1 MNNHG
6 IYAYQGSSGDWYLD
20 CPSNT
25 RARLSYTVCKQID
38 RVWLSKRDA
47 WAALDRAL
55 DTIRAEE
62 EIEAEFDR
70 GAREQRAWYD
80 TSAELR

>member
-25 RARLSYTVCKQID
+25 RARLGYNVAKQID

-55 DTIRAEE
+55 ETLRAEE
-62 EIEAEFDR
+62 EIEVELDR
-70 GAREQRAWYD
+70 GAREQRNWYD

>member
-47 WAALDRAL
+47 WAALDRA
-55 DTIRAEE
+55 AQ
-62 EIEAEFDR
+62 
-70 GAREQRAWYD
+70 EQRNWYD